1 MTLPRRISSS
11 GAALKENKFCQSI
24 RMIKASAKT
33 SASRLEN
40 RNADDIHAPIL
51 EFGRQVERAD
61 RRGLGSLSGRGG
73 QFRLPAR
80 RLWPMGWIP
89 LGMGGILDHS
99 GGLHRG
105 SFDGIRRW
113 ASSRRAESC
122 RRHYALAVADDA
134 CRPDRERHRFAGS
147 RQLSRRTLG
156 RRLATRRHHREGRL
170 ARVPDG
176 AAVRGGGV
184 SRPGRDSRLAA
195 RSTALNHVFLE
206 QASSRGGV
214 VRIGQTRI
222 TLDLIVEKYRNG
234 MTPEDMVR
242 AYIVLQLA
250 DVYAVIAHYLRRQD
264 EVATY
269 LDQRHAEAKRL
280 REQIESQT
288 PPLTRDELV
297 ARQLVFLA
305 EHYRVGIVGDK
316 RLPVCQNDPHP
327 TKLK

>member
-1 MTLPRRISSS
+1 M
-11 GAALKENKFCQSI
+11 
-24 RMIKASAKT
+24 
-33 SASRLEN
+33 
-40 RNADDIHAPIL
+40 
-51 EFGRQVERAD
+51 
-61 RRGLGSLSGRGG
+61 
-73 QFRLPAR
+73 
-80 RLWPMGWIP
+80 
-89 LGMGGILDHS
+89 
-99 GGLHRG
+99 
-105 SFDGIRRW
+105 
-113 ASSRRAESC
+113 
-122 RRHYALAVADDA
+122 
-134 CRPDRERHRFAGS
+134 
-147 RQLSRRTLG
+147 
-156 RRLATRRHHREGRL
+156 
-170 ARVPDG
+170 
-176 AAVRGGGV
+176 
-184 SRPGRDSRLAA
+184 
-195 RSTALNHVFLE
+195 
-206 QASSRGGV
+206 

-250 DVYAVIAHYLRRQD
+250 DVYAVIAHYLRHQD

-305 EHYRVGIVGDK
+305 EHCRVGIVGDK